1 MQLSLDK
8 RFSNEI
14 VVKAICKRLAAADSA
29 QLPAEVG
36 KIDDNKPRDYQEIK
50 ICTRKP
56 SKPVLQDDLKPRLK
70 LAVKKKVVPVTKQN
84 AINIESEDSFDRGEN
99 PKRNLQTQT
108 LVKSNTTGSYYLII
122 LNYVEQGDKYLM
134 TLKDTTKKQFLC
146 KRQEMPRD
154 FAIYEV
160 PVEDL
165 DDPTDV
171 FQTLKQRLEH
181 QIREEAHL
189 IVQSDPDKIDRAF
202 FQIKRRP
209 SLNAT
214 SSTKTKENLKNQR
227 QAMTTDQ
234 GMSSSLKRQ
243 PTLQE
248 MRDRADKV
256 IRQASINNQYDYSGA
271 VED

>member
-1 MQLSLDK
+1 
-8 RFSNEI
+8 
-14 VVKAICKRLAAADSA
+14 
-29 QLPAEVG
+29 
-36 KIDDNKPRDYQEIK
+36 
-50 ICTRKP
+50 
-56 SKPVLQDDLKPRLK
+56 
-70 LAVKKKVVPVTKQN
+70 
-84 AINIESEDSFDRGEN
+84 
-99 PKRNLQTQT
+99 
-108 LVKSNTTGSYYLII
+108 
-122 LNYVEQGDKYLM
+122 
-134 TLKDTTKKQFLC
+134 
-146 KRQEMPRD
+146 MPRD

-214 SSTKTKENLKNQR
+214 SSTKMKTKTKDNLTNQR

-234 GMSSSLKRQ
+234 AMSSSLKSQ

-271 VED
+271 VEDQASGNTASSPQNLYEMSKQQLIEYIQSQSQRKVPSDSVRSQSPFSVHSRSMRGRDNSMTRQGVH